1 MSMISPCFKHFRRS
15 ASGRAGHA
23 RGSQRRK
30 SSLSRSLRSY
40 ISPANAANCTV
51 DGNCPAITP
60 ACRNGRCSRRVD
72 VASGMATNG
81 ASYLKC
87 EGAGLRN
94 IVRFDGTSV
103 PEPLSTV
110 EVCYDVLPTFQNSCP

>member
-1 MSMISPCFKHFRRS
+1 
-15 ASGRAGHA
+15 
-23 RGSQRRK
+23 
-30 SSLSRSLRSY
+30 
-40 ISPANAANCTV
+40 
-51 DGNCPAITP
+51 
-60 ACRNGRCSRRVD
+60 
-72 VASGMATNG
+72 MAPR
-81 ASYLKC
+81 YLKC